1 MRLPFFSKPEA
12 VLRPARPSDASALA
26 EIHAEGGFAGS
37 WSPSEF
43 ESLLADRAVITD
55 IASDSRKTDALFGFV
70 MSRMAADEAEILT
83 IAVRRKSRG
92 NHIGQRLMDAHM
104 ARLAGFGIKTLYLEV
119 EEDNHAALRL
129 YDKTGFVTAGL
140 RKGYYRKP
148 DGGFANALIMKLG
161 LENL

>member
-55 IASDSRKTDALFGFV
+55 IASDSRKTDVLFGFV
-70 MSRMAADEAEILT
+70 MSRMAVTCTLNCRRFVIEI
-83 IAVRRKSRG
+83 RKRSD
-92 NHIGQRLMDAHM
+92 LM
-104 ARLAGFGIKTLYLEV
+104 
-119 EEDNHAALRL
+119 N
-129 YDKTGFVTAGL
+129 
-140 RKGYYRKP
+140 KGTW
-148 DGGFANALIMKLG
+148 A
-161 LENL
+161 

>member
-1 MRLPFFSKPEA
+1 
-12 VLRPARPSDASALA
+12 
-26 EIHAEGGFAGS
+26 
-37 WSPSEF
+37 
-43 ESLLADRAVITD
+43 
-55 IASDSRKTDALFGFV
+55 
-70 MSRMAADEAEILT
+70 
-83 IAVRRKSRG
+83 
-92 NHIGQRLMDAHM
+92 MDAHM

>member
-55 IASDSRKTDALFGFV
+55 IASDSRKTDVLFGFV

-119 EEDNHAALRL
+119 EEDNHAALTL
-129 YDKTGFVTAGL
+129 YEKTGFVTAGL